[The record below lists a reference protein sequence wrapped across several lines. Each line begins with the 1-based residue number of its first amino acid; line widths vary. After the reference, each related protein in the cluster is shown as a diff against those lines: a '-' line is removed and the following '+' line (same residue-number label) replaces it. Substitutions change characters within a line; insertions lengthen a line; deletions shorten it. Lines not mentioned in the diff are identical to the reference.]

1 MRTKLPY
8 LTSSE
13 ILELDQ
19 LMINELHVS
28 IYQLMEL
35 AGLATANLVQ
45 QYFKSNL
52 TGKKISIVCGKGNN
66 GGDGLVAARFLANWQ
81 AEPTI
86 ILTGAAKELRE
97 VPRHQLQSVKSLNLP
112 IINCCDADLNVIKN
126 ILHQSDL
133 ILDALLGVG
142 LSNEPKA
149 EYATLINLMNQSH
162 KTILAI
168 DCPSGFDATT
178 GQAFSTCIKAA
189 LTLTMTAMKT
199 GFKNKEAKEYTGTI
213 YLADIGIP
221 AYLYQK
227 FGQTAPRFK
236 NMIMKTKNSDR

>member
-1 MRTKLPY
+1 
-8 LTSSE
+8 
-13 ILELDQ
+13 
-19 LMINELHVS
+19 MINELHVS

-35 AGLATANLVQ
+35 AGLATANLVR

-66 GGDGLVAARFLANWQ
+66 GGDGLVAARFLAIWQ

-86 ILTGAAKELRE
+86 ILTGAEEELKEA
-97 VPRHQLQSVKSLNLP
+97 PMQQLQSVKSLNLP
-112 IINCCDADLNVIKN
+112 IINCCDFDLKDIKT

-133 ILDALLGVG
+133 IIDALLGVG
-142 LSNEPKA
+142 LNNEPKE
-149 EYATLINLMNQSH
+149 EYATLINLMNQSY

-178 GQAFSTCIKAA
+178 GQAFSNCIKAA
-189 LTLTMTAMKT
+189 LTI
-199 GFKNKEAKEYTGTI
+199 KNKEAEQYTGPI

-227 FGQTAPRFK
+227 FGQSAPRFK
-236 NMIMKTKNSDR
+236 NMITKTKNSDR